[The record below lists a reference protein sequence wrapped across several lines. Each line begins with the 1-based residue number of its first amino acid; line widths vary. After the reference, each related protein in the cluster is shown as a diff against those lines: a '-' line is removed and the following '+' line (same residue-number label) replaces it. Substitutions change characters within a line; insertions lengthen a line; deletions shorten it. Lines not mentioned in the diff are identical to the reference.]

1 MATGREA
8 LNPVESR
15 HERLME
21 AILAVGE
28 DLDLNAVLERIVIAA
43 CGLVDARY
51 GALGVLDDTGTSLE
65 RFVHHGIDAETA
77 ARIGPLPTG
86 HGLLGHLVRDP
97 RPLRLRRLS
106 DHPSSAGLPDGH
118 PPMDGFIGTPIR
130 VQGEVYGNLY
140 LTGKGSDGPFT
151 PEDEA
156 AVVALA
162 TVAGSAIANAR
173 LVARSA
179 ELLLVRERD
188 RIARDLHDTV
198 IQNLFATGLGL
209 QAVQRSGIDGEEG
222 QQRLVRAIES
232 IDATVKEI
240 RSTIFA
246 LHDAGRA
253 DVTTRGRLLAVV
265 EEIATLIGFAPH
277 VQLDGPIDT
286 LVDAAL
292 ADQLVP
298 VLRES
303 LTNVA
308 KHARATRVVVRI
320 QVTAS
325 GITIEVT
332 DDGVGF
338 PEDVRA
344 GGMGLANLVSRAD
357 GLGGRVEFGS
367 VPGGGARVLWSI
379 PV

>member
-1 MATGREA
+1 MALTPAEGR
-8 LNPVESR
+8 L
-15 HERLME
+15 ERFIE

-28 DLDLNAVLERIVIAA
+28 DLDLDAVLERIVIAA
-43 CGLVDARY
+43 CGLVNARY
-51 GALGVLDDTGTSLE
+51 GALGVLDDSGTSLE
-65 RFVHHGIDAETA
+65 RFVHHGIDVETA

-86 HGLLGHLVRDP
+86 FGLLGQLVRDP
-97 RPLRLRRLS
+97 RPLRLERLS
-106 DHPSSAGLPDGH
+106 DHAASSGLPSGH
-118 PPMDGFIGTPIR
+118 PPMDSFIGTPVR
-130 VQGEVYGNLY
+130 VQGAIYGNLY
-140 LTGKGSDGPFT
+140 LTAKRSGEPFSA
-151 PEDEA
+151 EDEA

-209 QAVQRSGIDGEEG
+209 QAVQRSGLATEDGQE
-222 QQRLVRAIES
+222 RLARAIES
-232 IDATVKEI
+232 IDATIKEI
-240 RSTIFA
+240 RATIFA
-246 LHDAGRA
+246 LHDTGRPGETA
-253 DVTTRGRLLAVV
+253 RGRFLAVV
-265 EEIATLIGFAPH
+265 EEIATLLGFAPH

-286 LVDAAL
+286 VVDAAL

-308 KHARATRVVVRI
+308 KHARATRVAVRI
-320 QVTAS
+320 EVLAT

-338 PEDVRA
+338 PEIVRS
-344 GGMGLANLVSRAD
+344 GGMGLVNLESRAD

-367 VPGGGARVLWSI
+367 VDGGGARVVWSI